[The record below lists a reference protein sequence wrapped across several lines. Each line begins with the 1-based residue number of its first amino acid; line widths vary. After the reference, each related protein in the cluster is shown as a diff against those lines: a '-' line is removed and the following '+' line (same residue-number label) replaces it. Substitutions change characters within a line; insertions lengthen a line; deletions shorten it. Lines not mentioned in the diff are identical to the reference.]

1 MSLQNISTLYL
12 VLFQK
17 KILSVGN
24 KRTQLPQNKA
34 FTGIGPEV
42 CSYQLDILG
51 SDGCSGTRQTKFL

>member
-42 CSYQLDILG
+42 CSY
-51 SDGCSGTRQTKFL
+51 